1 MPEIPAK
8 YSFIPLMKLVL
19 ILILAGMC
27 SKTYAQ
33 DRVVEGIVFDKNS
46 DERIAKV
53 NILNTRT
60 GQSVYNNLKA
70 EFKINAQTNDVL
82 IVSRQDYFS
91 DTIKVNSNNTLLIYL
106 KPRSIQLKQV
116 TITDTLLSPEKKYQ
130 AIRQEYNKAYGSN
143 AYRDP
148 LSLSPGSGAGISIDA
163 IWNSISKSGRNAEK
177 LQGIIANDY
186 KEDLISYRFNKTLV
200 ASITGFKDPQL
211 TDFMRKYR
219 PGYYTIM
226 NASDYEFVNQIK
238 MNAKRYL
245 RNPNAFTLPS
255 LK

>member
-1 MPEIPAK
+1 MAELPAK
-8 YSFIPLMKLVL
+8 HSFIPLMKLVL
-19 ILILAGMC
+19 ILIMLGAMG
-27 SKTYAQ
+27 STFAQ
-33 DRVVEGIVFDKNS
+33 DRVIEGIVFDKASN
-46 DERIAKV
+46 ERIAKV

-60 GQSVYNNLKA
+60 GQSVYNTLKA
-70 EFKINAQTNDVL
+70 EFKISARVNDRL
-82 IVSRQDYFS
+82 IVSKQDYIS
-91 DTIKVNSNNTLLIYL
+91 DTVKITGSNTILIYL
-106 KPRSIQLKQV
+106 KSNGIQLKQV
-116 TITDTLLSPEKKYQ
+116 TITDTLLSPQKKYQ
-130 AIRQEYNKAYGSN
+130 AIRQEYSKAYGSN

-148 LSLSPGSGAGISIDA
+148 LSLSPGSGAGISVDA

-177 LQGIIANDY
+177 LQGIIENDY

-200 ASITGFKDPQL
+200 ASITGLKEPQL

-226 NASDYEFVNQIK
+226 NASDYDFVNQIR

-245 RNPNAFTLPS
+245 RNPQGILLPS

>member
-1 MPEIPAK
+1 M
-8 YSFIPLMKLVL
+8 V
-19 ILILAGMC
+19 
-27 SKTYAQ
+27 
-33 DRVVEGIVFDKNS
+33 
-46 DERIAKV
+46 
-53 NILNTRT
+53 
-60 GQSVYNNLKA
+60 
-70 EFKINAQTNDVL
+70 
-82 IVSRQDYFS
+82 
-91 DTIKVNSNNTLLIYL
+91 YL
-106 KPRSIQLKQV
+106 KLSSIQLKQV
-116 TITDTLLSPEKKYQ
+116 NITDTLLSPQKKYE
-130 AIRQEYNKAYGSN
+130 AVRQQFSKAYGSN

-163 IWNSISKSGRNAEK
+163 IWNSLSKSGRNAEK
-177 LQGIIANDY
+177 LQGIIEKDY
-186 KEDLISYRFNKTLV
+186 REDLIDYRFNKTLV
-200 ASITGFKDPQL
+200 SDITGLKEPQL

>member
-19 ILILAGMC
+19 ILILAGIC
-27 SKTYAQ
+27 SETFAQ
-33 DRVVEGIVFDKNS
+33 DRFIEGIVFDKNS
-46 DERIAKV
+46 NERIAKV

-70 EFKINAQTNDVL
+70 EFKINAQTNDEL

-91 DTIKVNSNNTLLIYL
+91 DTVKVTGNNILLIYL
-106 KPRSIQLKQV
+106 KSKSIQLKQV
-116 TITDTLLSPEKKYQ
+116 TITDTLLSPQKKYQ
-130 AIRQEYNKAYGSN
+130 AIRQEYSKIYGSN

-200 ASITGFKDPQL
+200 ASITGFKEPQL

-245 RNPNAFTLPS
+245 RNPQGILLPS
-255 LK
+255 LQ

>member
-1 MPEIPAK
+1 MG
-8 YSFIPLMKLVL
+8 STF
-19 ILILAGMC
+19 
-27 SKTYAQ
+27 AQ
-33 DRVVEGIVFDKNS
+33 DRVIEGIVFDKASN
-46 DERIAKV
+46 ERIAKV

-60 GQSVYNNLKA
+60 GQSVYNTLKA
-70 EFKINAQTNDVL
+70 EFKISARVNDRL
-82 IVSRQDYFS
+82 IVSKQDYIS
-91 DTIKVNSNNTLLIYL
+91 DTVKITGSNTILIYL
-106 KPRSIQLKQV
+106 KSNGIQLKQV
-116 TITDTLLSPEKKYQ
+116 TITDTLLSPQKKYQ
-130 AIRQEYNKAYGSN
+130 AIRQEYSKAYGSN

-148 LSLSPGSGAGISIDA
+148 LSLSPGSGAGISVDA

-177 LQGIIANDY
+177 LQGIIENDY

-200 ASITGFKDPQL
+200 ASITGLKEPQL

-226 NASDYEFVNQIK
+226 NASDYDFVNQIR

-245 RNPNAFTLPS
+245 RNPQGILLPS